1 MSHVTVAQRLAEH
14 REAFRTAAF
23 GHQPHASLL
32 CDATIA
38 ASNQDLEQEFR
49 ANAPA
54 IAAAGVRQVDAERI
68 SAAIR
73 EFCQDL
79 PFSEV
84 LEAERHVRAAAK
96 AIEHAEPETL
106 ISARVLHVERRAR
119 RVSVIRLLADQPL
132 RYASGQYVPVSDH
145 FGSRRY
151 FFPAIPANESGQV
164 EFHIFGETTARLGD
178 RWLIGEGRGGFRF
191 DPNRDNLLIAHSTG
205 FAALRSLLLEL
216 FSQPD
221 PPRTHLAFAAEYPGE
236 LYELASLWQIASAA
250 PWLIVMPI
258 VSNPVDE
265 WWVGATSHSKPPR
278 GLHLPQHGQAGEVLA
293 GFGSWG
299 DRNILIA
306 GPQEQVQQSRAAL
319 IQVGAPPAQISS
331 QDFTFRPFWRSSAT
345 EF

>member
-1 MSHVTVAQRLAEH
+1 MNQETVAQRLTEH

-23 GHQPHASLL
+23 GHHPHANIL

-38 ASNQDLEQEFR
+38 ASNQDLAPQFR

-54 IAAAGVRQVDAERI
+54 IAAAGITHIDAERI

-73 EFCQDL
+73 DFCQDL

-84 LEAERHVRAAAK
+84 LEAERHVRSAAK
-96 AIEHAEPETL
+96 AIEHATPEPLT
-106 ISARVLHVERRAR
+106 SARVLHVERRAR
-119 RVSVIRLLADQPL
+119 RVNVVRLIADRPL
-132 RYASGQYVPVSDH
+132 QYSSGQYVPITDH

-151 FFPAIPANESGQV
+151 LFPAIPANEAGQV

-191 DPNRDNLLIAHSTG
+191 DPERDNLLIAHSTG
-205 FAALRSLLLEL
+205 LAALRPILLEL

-221 PPRTHLAFAAEYPGE
+221 PRRTHLAFAAEYPGE

-258 VSNPVDE
+258 VSNTADD
-265 WWVGATSHSKPPR
+265 WWVGATHHAQPPR
-278 GLHLPQHGQAGEVLA
+278 GLHLPQQGQAGEVLA
-293 GFGSWG
+293 GYGSWG

-306 GPQEQVQQSRAAL
+306 GPGDQVEQSRTSLIAA
-319 IQVGAPPAQISS
+319 GAPAEHISS
-331 QDFTFRPFWRSSAT
+331 QDFTFRPFWHGSGL